1 MPRLDLIILPLL
13 AGYIF
18 LFTFNLTKFYNIRV
32 DRQRLIF
39 NSLLCTVFI
48 SFFSFLFDFYIL
60 KSESFFGYNN
70 PLLECRT
77 YLSTII
83 YQIIGNKNLTFG
95 FMHLIL
101 IFISFY
107 PLYIILF

>member
-39 NSLLCTVFI
+39 NSLLCTVFMYP
-48 SFFSFLFDFYIL
+48 SDQVHLVGLNNYSTVSKFRFL
-60 KSESFFGYNN
+60 
-70 PLLECRT
+70 
-77 YLSTII
+77 
-83 YQIIGNKNLTFG
+83 
-95 FMHLIL
+95 
-101 IFISFY
+101 
-107 PLYIILF
+107 